1 MRKIIFILMAM
12 LFLAPRSFAQD
23 IRAQESRKAALER
36 EIALIDKQLKENSK
50 KSFSALNSLTLI
62 RKKVADRKELLA
74 ESDRE
79 LSRINRAVN
88 AKQAEISRIQ
98 NRLDTLSA

>member
-36 EIALIDKQLKENSK
+36 EIALIDKQ
-50 KSFSALNSLTLI
+50 
-62 RKKVADRKELLA
+62 
-74 ESDRE
+74 
-79 LSRINRAVN
+79 
-88 AKQAEISRIQ
+88 
-98 NRLDTLSA
+98 